1 MKEIEMKTFNV
12 TSSGSALSMPHGT
25 YVLASEAQDE
35 INKANA
41 DWIERCSKF
50 RKQDAEESDER
61 IKVLEDEREVLKAN
75 AIADQGILALRK
87 AELSNLRASH
97 ATLVEKSRLYL
108 KYSDTTVAPLET
120 KELKAAL
127 ADVK

>member
-1 MKEIEMKTFNV
+1 MKTFNV

-41 DWIERCSKF
+41 DWVERCSKF

-61 IKVLEDEREVLKAN
+61 IKMLGSALEN
-75 AIADQGILALRK
+75 AIKQEEHSKYCDAIKGP
-87 AELSNLRASH
+87 EPE
-97 ATLVEKSRLYL
+97 TWLVEA
-108 KYSDTTVAPLET
+108 DCNCWV
-120 KELKAAL
+120 KEARAAL
-127 ADVK
+127 EASGIALLLLL

>member
-1 MKEIEMKTFNV
+1 MKTFNV

-25 YVLASEAQDE
+25 YVLVSEAQDE

-41 DWIERCSKF
+41 DWVERCSKF
-50 RKQDAEESDER
+50 RKQDAEESDDR
-61 IKVLEDEREVLKAN
+61 IKVLEAEREVLKAN

-87 AELSNLRASH
+87 AELSNLRTSNA
-97 ATLVEKSRLYL
+97 ALVEFI
-108 KYSDTTVAPLET
+108 ET
-120 KELKAAL
+120 IAKDKTGKVSPTIQEKAKQQLKAAL